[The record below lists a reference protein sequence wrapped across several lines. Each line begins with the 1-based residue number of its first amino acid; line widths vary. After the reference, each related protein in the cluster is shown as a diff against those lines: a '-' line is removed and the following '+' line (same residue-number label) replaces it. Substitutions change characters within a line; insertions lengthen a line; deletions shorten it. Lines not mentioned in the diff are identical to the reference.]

1 MALAFY
7 AHLSRVA
14 TGVAMCC
21 AKSGTNVDHFSAMG
35 EFAIYALI
43 KHLFLKQYLH
53 GLLKSMDPKKFL
65 KLTKFG

>member
-21 AKSGTNVDHFSAMG
+21 AKSGKNVERCQDYSNIVIVGNISLM
-35 EFAIYALI
+35 
-43 KHLFLKQYLH
+43 
-53 GLLKSMDPKKFL
+53 PR
-65 KLTKFG
+65 